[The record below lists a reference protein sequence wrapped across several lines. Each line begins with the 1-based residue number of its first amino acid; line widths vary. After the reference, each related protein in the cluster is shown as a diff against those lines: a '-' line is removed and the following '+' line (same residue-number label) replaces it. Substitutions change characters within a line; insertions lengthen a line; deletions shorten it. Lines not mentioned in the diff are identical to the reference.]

1 MAKTKVFISFDFD
14 NDKKLKDFF
23 IGQAGLPNSPF
34 EVADWSLKEEQPE
47 KEWEKKAEANI
58 KRSDVVIVM
67 VGPKTHSAPGVKK
80 EIAMARKHGKK
91 IVQVIGYKDGD
102 YTRVADAG
110 TLYKWDWEN
119 IKKILIA

>member
-47 KEWEKKAEANI
+47 KEWEKKQKPI
-58 KRSDVVIVM
+58 LKGVM
-67 VGPKTHSAPGVKK
+67 
-80 EIAMARKHGKK
+80 
-91 IVQVIGYKDGD
+91 
-102 YTRVADAG
+102 
-110 TLYKWDWEN
+110 L
-119 IKKILIA
+119 